1 MLNPAMSNAE
11 ASRTKTPVPHL
22 VQSGAAMDEIVPQD
36 RRKKLW
42 LTIGASVLVVVAL
55 FVVWR
60 LLPRGL
66 QVPAVDVRSAA
77 VEEGTFFD
85 EVVLRAKADALDS
98 VVLDAVDAGRV
109 EEVFARDGET
119 VKQGDRLFRISNPQ
133 RNLDLLQRQSESA
146 QQISNLSSLR
156 VDYEATKSEHVRRLQ
171 DINFNLDQAQKKLA
185 RDQGLANQGF
195 ISAASLT
202 ESNDAVDQW
211 RHKREQELAR
221 DEIETKVKLGAMS
234 QLERAVTQIQQGLTL
249 VNASVDALTVRAPAA
264 GRLTDFSL
272 RVGATVKTD
281 QHIGRIDDPS
291 KFKLTAQVDEYYL
304 NRMRVGLQGTVRR
317 DGKEY
322 RIEVTRILPQVTEG
336 RFTMELGFKD
346 GEQSGFSPGQSL
358 DAQVMLGQPN
368 KALLLPNAA
377 FLNDSGG
384 AWAYVLAPNGVDAE
398 RRPIRIGRRNNRQVE
413 VLSGLAAGENVI
425 VSSYAAFG
433 TAPHVQL
440 KK

>member
-1 MLNPAMSNAE
+1 
-11 ASRTKTPVPHL
+11 
-22 VQSGAAMDEIVPQD
+22 MDEMVSQD
-36 RRKKLW
+36 GRKKL
-42 LTIGASVLVVVAL
+42 LLRIGTGLLVVVAL
-55 FVVWR
+55 LVVWR

-66 QVPAVDVRSAA
+66 QVSAVDVRTAA
-77 VEEGTFFD
+77 VEDGTFFD
-85 EVVLRAKADALDS
+85 DVVLRAKADALES

-109 EEVFARDGET
+109 EEVFVRDGEL
-119 VKQGDRLFRISNPQ
+119 VQQGEQLFRISNPQ
-133 RNLDLLQRQSESA
+133 RNLDLLQRQSELA

-156 VDYEATKSEHVRRLQ
+156 VSYEATKSEQVRRLQ
-171 DINFNLDQAQKKLA
+171 DIDFNLDQASKKRL
-185 RDQGLANQGF
+185 RDQGLAERGF
-195 ISAASLT
+195 VSAASLM
-202 ESNDAVDQW
+202 ESNDLVDQW
-211 RHKREQELAR
+211 RHKKDQEIAR
-221 DEIETKVKLGAMS
+221 DAIETKVKLGAMS
-234 QLERAVTQIQQGLTL
+234 QLERAVAQIQQGLKL

-264 GRLTDFSL
+264 GRLTDFNL

-281 QHIGRIDDPS
+281 QHIGRIDNPS
-291 KFKLTAQVDEYYL
+291 KFKLSAKVDEYYL
-304 NRMRVGLQGTVRR
+304 NRMRVGLQGVVRR
-317 DGKEY
+317 DGKED
-322 RIEVTRILPQVTEG
+322 RVEVTRILPQVTDG

-346 GEQSGFSPGQSL
+346 GEQGGFSPGQSL
-358 DAQVMLGQPN
+358 DVQVMLGQPN

-413 VLSGLAAGENVI
+413 VLSGLAVGEKVV